1 MAEPTPLSSFFFQ
14 NDPNINAEL
23 RKRIALQMMA
33 SQGKFP
39 KTIGEGLSAIGDAI
53 GDRGIAYQLGQ
64 QDLAMQ
70 GLNPPAA
77 GATGPQ
83 AYSNVRI
90 QDEPGVQAITAASGP
105 SISPVAPS
113 AIAQQQ
119 PRPASLP
126 PAQNQVV
133 APGATPAEGGF
144 NELDAAGAADPT
156 FARQRAIGGIESGGS
171 RNPYATLGAVTPSG
185 DRAYGRYQVMGA
197 NIGPWTQAALGRSL
211 TPQQFLA
218 DRDAQDATFNK
229 QFGGYADKY
238 GEEGAAKAWYAGE
251 RGMNNPNATDQH
263 GRLTV
268 AGYGQDYIN
277 RLGGGDPRSAITAQM
292 MALAPTGAGGGPG
305 GQPAPPA
312 PVQVAQAQLQ
322 PRNPQRTVN
331 DIQPAPA
338 QQQYPPGYV
347 PPPAERPQGAPVI
360 QPTPREVELSTWA
373 AQQAARGNPYAA
385 AKVAAELGAL
395 QKNREIRQNEAN
407 KYYEAQVAR
416 GTTLEAERT
425 KGMMD
430 QPKRQVEV
438 AKEQQALADAKE
450 KSILQSRF
458 GGREPA
464 AMFTEFD
471 KEKDSA
477 AKTVN
482 AINQYATVRDM
493 FDKGV
498 ITGTGQGWKVSAAKV
513 AAAFGI
519 TSAGDAV
526 ARTEQMQ
533 AALQSTLG
541 LAIDTI
547 QGSGQKVSD
556 ADMKMASGTIGGDPG
571 MQEKAIRGI
580 VARAEKIARSK
591 LNEYE
596 DQRDYYFGGTNAER
610 RYQMPV
616 PETAP
621 QPHVETLL
629 KNRSD
634 DAAKAEFD
642 QRFGPGAAD
651 LEIARAKRRERR
663 GG

>member
-77 GATGPQ
+77 GTQ
-83 AYSNVRI
+83 ASSYGDVHI
-90 QDEPGVQAITAASGP
+90 KDEPGVQAINAASGP
-105 SISPVAPS
+105 SISPVAPT
-113 AIAQQQ
+113 AIAQQ

-133 APGATPAEGGF
+133 APGATPEEGGF

-156 FARQRAIGGIESGGS
+156 FARQRAIGGIETGGA
-171 RNPYATLGAVTPSG
+171 RNPYATLGAVTRSG
-185 DRAYGRYQVMGA
+185 DRAYGKYQVMGA

-229 QFGGYADKY
+229 QFGDYANKY

-277 RLGGGDPRSAITAQM
+277 RLGGGDPRAAITAQM

-305 GQPAPPA
+305 GQPAQPA
-312 PVQVAQAQLQ
+312 PAQVAQAQLQ

-338 QQQYPPGYV
+338 QQQYPAGYV
-347 PPPAERPQGAPVI
+347 PPAAARPQGAPVI

-407 KYYEAQVAR
+407 EWYKSEITQGAEQNKLRTQGQMDQQKRQADVAKTQQEIAVGNSKIVDGR
-416 GTTLEAERT
+416 LIEKGEDGKWRDVTPDPAGTTPGGPPNVKMTAEQSKSQKFHGWT
-425 KGMMD
+425 S
-430 QPKRQVEV
+430 
-438 AKEQQALADAKE
+438 LAE
-450 KSILQSRF
+450 
-458 GGREPA
+458 
-464 AMFTEFD
+464 
-471 KEKDSA
+471 
-477 AKTVN
+477 
-482 AINQYATVRDM
+482 
-493 FDKGV
+493 
-498 ITGTGQGWKVSAAKV
+498 
-513 AAAFGI
+513 
-519 TSAGDAV
+519 
-526 ARTEQMQ
+526 EQMQ
-533 AALQSTLG
+533 GKENLLATGLQQEIAG
-541 LAIDTI
+541 KIPFV
-547 QGSGQKVSD
+547 GNKVQS
-556 ADMKMASGTIGGDPG
+556 A
-571 MQEKAIRGI
+571 EYRRVRG
-580 VARAEKIARSK
+580 A
-591 LNEYE
+591 
-596 DQRDYYFGGTNAER
+596 AER
-610 RYQMPV
+610 FVQGFLRDV
-616 PETAP
+616 SGAVISPEEMQKHQATFLP
-621 QPHVETLL
+621 
-629 KNRSD
+629 KYGD
-634 DAAKAEFD
+634 DPRTIADKKAARD
-642 QRFGPGAAD
+642 QIINGLYAGAGPG
-651 LEIARAKRRERR
+651 RAISDWETKQRTEKGAVEQAKIDDEMKGLPKVR
-663 GG
+663 GKHYDNPDRPGHYRIWTGSRWEEY